1 VTHPVVHVCVW
12 SQKTRKKRTCEKGKK
27 IKGVTFIHLEASL
40 YSCLFFFHCGTAS
53 TSLMALRS
61 QRRGRAPALPPHSLP
76 VVVKLRLS
84 TRLRL
89 ILSLPVWLLRILPQ
103 RRRGCARPRGGW
115 ANLVGRP
122 SSAARGRPLL
132 PRFWPV
138 SPHFFPVLKLMDP
151 LPPIRAAAQPC
162 AFSC

>member
-1 VTHPVVHVCVW
+1 
-12 SQKTRKKRTCEKGKK
+12 
-27 IKGVTFIHLEASL
+27 
-40 YSCLFFFHCGTAS
+40 
-53 TSLMALRS
+53 M
-61 QRRGRAPALPPHSLP
+61 
-76 VVVKLRLS
+76 VVKLRLS

-162 AFSC
+162 AFSVLRYPCSLMKALLWFWIIDKTLVLTSILSVYRLNEVGTYQVMEQVMIMVMMVMTTR